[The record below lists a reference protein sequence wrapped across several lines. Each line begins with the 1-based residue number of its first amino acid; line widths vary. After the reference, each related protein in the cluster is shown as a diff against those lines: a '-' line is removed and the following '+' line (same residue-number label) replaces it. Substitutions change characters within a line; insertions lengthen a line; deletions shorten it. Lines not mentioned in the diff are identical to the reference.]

1 MGTQDVLSVHQAA
14 PETLL
19 IASHMEAVNH
29 CTVSRADLRAFAQE
43 NGFLDRLL
51 TPGDGETVTL

>member
-1 MGTQDVLSVHQAA
+1 MSTADVLSVHEAA

-29 CTVSRADLRAFAQE
+29 CTVTRAQLRAFARTE
-43 NGFLDRLL
+43 GFATQLIA
-51 TPGDGETVTL
+51 PADGQSVTF